1 MKLLI
6 QLFTYKIKG
15 GKCMK
20 GFFRKKS
27 VIIFIIVI
35 LVIIAAV
42 FGVNYLMDRKSGKLT
57 AKENQQEIK
66 SINEEISKEDSK
78 ELKPAD
84 YYPEADV
91 YDIMHRMANTKIIA
105 ENNKIWG
112 ELSMEKEEIQNLKS
126 IVEKIDYEDRE
137 KLLDILNRWEK
148 GDFSQADKDHNYV
161 WEKLGGTI
169 GRAVGIKAD

>member
-1 MKLLI
+1 MKE
-6 QLFTYKIKG
+6 
-15 GKCMK
+15 
-20 GFFRKKS
+20 FFRKKS

-35 LVIIAAV
+35 IVIIV
-42 FGVNYLMDRKSGKLT
+42 GTFGVNYLMDRKSGKLV

-66 SINEEISKEDSK
+66 AINEEMSQEESK
-78 ELKPAD
+78 ELKSAD

-91 YDIMHRMANTKIIA
+91 YDIIHRMANTKIIA

-112 ELSMEKEEIQNLKS
+112 ELPMEPEEIQNLKV
-126 IVEKIDYEDRE
+126 IVEKVNYEDRE
-137 KLLDILNRWEK
+137 QLLDILNRWET

-169 GRAVGIKAD
+169 GKAVGIKK

>member
-1 MKLLI
+1 MKE
-6 QLFTYKIKG
+6 
-15 GKCMK
+15 
-20 GFFRKKS
+20 FFRKKS

-35 LVIIAAV
+35 IVIIV
-42 FGVNYLMDRKSGKLT
+42 GTFGVNYLMDRKSGKLV

-66 SINEEISKEDSK
+66 SINEEMSQEESK
-78 ELKPAD
+78 ELKSAD

-91 YDIMHRMANTKIIA
+91 YDIIHRMANTKIIA

-112 ELSMEKEEIQNLKS
+112 ELPMKPEEIQNLKG
-126 IVEKIDYEDRE
+126 IVEKVNYEDRE
-137 KLLDILNRWEK
+137 QLLEILNRWET

-169 GRAVGIKAD
+169 GKAVGIKK